1 MARDWEA
8 QLREWGHAPGPA
20 EQTKMENT
28 ESQIR
33 AAIAAHPRL
42 KLHNVRVA
50 SQGSYYNLT
59 HIPRESDVDI
69 RVVSHDA
76 VYNDWSWVDPRG
88 NTDEAVEATLRTRF
102 GIPSGPAAYGFFTFR
117 DDVGEA
123 LVARFGPPPNVTPG
137 DKAFSIKETRYHVDA
152 DVVAVLEHRTYRKDG
167 TNEEGVEFVSR
178 KGERIV
184 NWPVQQHDKG
194 VTKNQAT
201 RERFKAMVR
210 ALKNL
215 RVEMDDRKIAAAA
228 KPISSF
234 LIECLVWNVP
244 DGKFGH
250 ATYYD
255 DMKEVLRF
263 LYLNTKDATTCAE
276 WLEESNLKWLFKGKV
291 AWTPAQVNAF
301 VLAAWGHV
309 GFKD

>member
-33 AAIAAHPRL
+33 AAITAHPRL
-42 KLHNVRVA
+42 KLHNVQVA

-88 NTDEAVEATLRTRF
+88 NTDEAVRATLRTRF
-102 GIPSGPAAYGFFTFR
+102 GIPSGPAPYGFSTFR

-123 LVARFGPPPNVTPG
+123 LVARFGPTPNVTPG

-152 DVVAVLEHRTYRKDG
+152 DVVAALEHRTYRTDG
-167 TNEEGVEFVSR
+167 TYEEGVEFVSR
-178 KGERIV
+178 KGVRIV
-184 NWPVQQHDKG
+184 NWPVQQHDNG
-194 VTKNQAT
+194 VTKNKAT
-201 RERFKAMVR
+201 HERFKAMVR

-215 RVEMDDRKIAAAA
+215 RVEMDDQKNAAAA
-228 KPISSF
+228 KPMSSF

-263 LYLNTKDATTCAE
+263 LYANTKEAATCAE
-276 WLEESNLKWLFKGKV
+276 WREESDLKWLFKGKA

-301 VLAAWGHV
+301 VLAAWRHV
-309 GFKD
+309 EFKD

>member
-1 MARDWEA
+1 MTRDWEA

-33 AAIAAHPRL
+33 AAITVHPRL
-42 KLHNVRVA
+42 QLHNVQIA

-76 VYNDWSWVDPRG
+76 LFDDWSWIDARG
-88 NTDEAVEATLRTRF
+88 NTDDAVRATLRQRF
-102 GIPSGPAAYGFFTFR
+102 GLSTTAAYGFSTFR

-123 LVARFGPPPNVTPG
+123 LVARFGPPPNVSPG
-137 DKAFSIKETRYHVDA
+137 DKAFNIKETRYHVDA
-152 DVVAVLEHRTYRKDG
+152 DVVAVLEHRTYRTDG
-167 TNEEGVEFVSR
+167 TWEEGVEFISR

-184 NWPVQQHDKG
+184 NWPEQQHDHG
-194 VTKNQAT
+194 VTKNKAT
-201 RERFKAMVR
+201 HERFKAMVR

-215 RVEMDDRKIAAAA
+215 RIEMDDQKNAAAT

-244 DGKFGH
+244 DGNFGH
-250 ATYYD
+250 RAYYD

-263 LYLNTKDATTCAE
+263 LYLNTKEATTCWE
-276 WLEESNLKWLFKGKV
+276 WREESGLKWLFKGKA

-301 VLAAWGHV
+301 VLAAWGYV